1 MCVIHERD
9 AAPHANVLLKCSTTQ
24 MYIIYIKLYI
34 AIDVSTLGM
43 AERIHHTRT
52 VTMPACNPLVC
63 SLLYK
68 SHSATHVHTHTYI
81 SIVCVML
88 TDMFKHTHTHVHRH
102 RRVHE

>member
-24 MYIIYIKLYI
+24 MYIIYINI

-52 VTMPACNPLVC
+52 VTMPACNPLV
-63 SLLYK
+63 
-68 SHSATHVHTHTYI
+68 
-81 SIVCVML
+81 
-88 TDMFKHTHTHVHRH
+88 
-102 RRVHE
+102 